1 LIDKR
6 WCIRLLALGLVLG
19 ITGFAHVTSP
29 QGTSA
34 RMTFAHEI
42 PTQADADATVTVVSR
57 NIYLGAD
64 VGSALEL
71 LPDMPAAAQL
81 MWEQV
86 AATDFSRR
94 APLLAAELAADA
106 PDVVAIQEATT
117 WECRPTLFGS
127 STVVFDFLAQLL
139 EATQDTGVEYVLAS
153 AGDRTAMNPGY
164 SIPALPFLTTVR
176 DPETFQPLFGTDSAA
191 CGFTIG
197 DALLVRADRAD
208 DVRDV
213 GQGDYST
220 IYSIV
225 PVLFEID
232 RGYVWID
239 LMVGAGEVR
248 FVTTHLES
256 LWSEGATPV
265 NAEQALELVEVV
277 DGWGMPSVVMG
288 DFNSDPRDP
297 RPLTEPNPG
306 LQPDATTDCR
316 AQVENPSEA
325 TARAECSPYWT
336 MVRAGFRDA
345 GPDALDPL
353 NATWGSSPLLAG
365 PDPDRLAQAPNN
377 PFGYTDRLD
386 YVFTS
391 AGIEVVE
398 SSLVSATWPTPEGLW
413 ECTDAQQVEN
423 ADLAATIMGVELPR
437 AFCLPTDHV
446 GVRARLTIPEP
457 AVAAQ
462 DDNRLPVLSWLIILG
477 VIAAL
482 SGLISWWAIRRS
494 SLER

>member
-1 LIDKR
+1 MIDKR
-6 WCIRLLALGLVLG
+6 WCVRLLALGLVLA
-19 ITGFAHVTSP
+19 ISGFAHMTGP
-29 QGTSA
+29 QETSA
-34 RMTFAHEI
+34 WMTFAHEI
-42 PTQADADATVTVVSR
+42 PAQADADATVTVVSR

-86 AATDFSRR
+86 TATDFSRR

-127 STVVFDFLAQLL
+127 STVVFDILEQLL
-139 EATQDTGVEYVLAS
+139 GATQDTGVEYALAS

-164 SIPALPFLTTVR
+164 SIPVLPYLTTVR
-176 DPETFQPLFGTDSAA
+176 DPQTFQPLFGTDSAA

-239 LMVGAGEVR
+239 LAVGSGEVR

-265 NAEQALELVEVV
+265 NALQAQELVEVV
-277 DGWGMPSVVMG
+277 DGWGLPLVVMG

-297 RPLTEPNPG
+297 RPLTAPNPG
-306 LQPDATTDCR
+306 LQPDTTTECQ
-316 AQVENPSEA
+316 AQVESPSHM

-345 GPDALDPL
+345 GPDALDPM
-353 NATWGSSPLLAG
+353 NATWGSSALLAG

-377 PFGYTDRLD
+377 PYGYTDRLD

-391 AGIEVVE
+391 SSIEVVE
-398 SSLVSATWPTPEGLW
+398 SSLVSATWPTPKGLW

-423 ADLAATIMGVELPR
+423 ANLAATIMGVELPR

-446 GVRARLTIPEP
+446 GVRATLKSGEP
-457 AVAAQ
+457 AVAPQA
-462 DDNRLPVLSWLIILG
+462 DDRPPVLFWLVILG
-477 VIAAL
+477 LIAAL
-482 SGLISWWAIRRS
+482 SGAISWWAIRRS

>member
-1 LIDKR
+1 MIDKR
-6 WCIRLLALGLVLG
+6 WCVRLLALGLVLA
-19 ITGFAHVTSP
+19 ISGFAHMTSP
-29 QGTSA
+29 QETSA
-34 RMTFAHEI
+34 WMTFAHEI
-42 PTQADADATVTVVSR
+42 PAQADADATVTVVSR

-86 AATDFSRR
+86 TATDFSRR
-94 APLLAAELAADA
+94 APLLAADA

-127 STVVFDFLAQLL
+127 STVVFDILEQLL
-139 EATQDTGVEYVLAS
+139 GATQDTGVEYALAS

-164 SIPALPFLTTVR
+164 SIPVLPYLTTVR
-176 DPETFQPLFGTDSAA
+176 DPQTFQPLFGTDSAA

-239 LMVGAGEVR
+239 LAVGSGEVR

-265 NAEQALELVEVV
+265 NALQAQELVEVV
-277 DGWGMPSVVMG
+277 DGWGLPLVVMG

-297 RPLTEPNPG
+297 RPLTAPNPG
-306 LQPDATTDCR
+306 LQPDTTTECQ
-316 AQVENPSEA
+316 AQVESPSHM

-345 GPDALDPL
+345 GPDALDPM
-353 NATWGSSPLLAG
+353 NATWGSSALLAG

-377 PFGYTDRLD
+377 PYGYTDRLD

-391 AGIEVVE
+391 SSIEVVE
-398 SSLVSATWPTPEGLW
+398 SSLVSATWPTPKGLW

-423 ADLAATIMGVELPR
+423 ANLAATIMGVELPR

-446 GVRARLTIPEP
+446 GVRATLKSGEP
-457 AVAAQ
+457 AVAPQA
-462 DDNRLPVLSWLIILG
+462 DDRPPVLFWLVILG
-477 VIAAL
+477 LIAAL
-482 SGLISWWAIRRS
+482 SGAISWWAIRRS